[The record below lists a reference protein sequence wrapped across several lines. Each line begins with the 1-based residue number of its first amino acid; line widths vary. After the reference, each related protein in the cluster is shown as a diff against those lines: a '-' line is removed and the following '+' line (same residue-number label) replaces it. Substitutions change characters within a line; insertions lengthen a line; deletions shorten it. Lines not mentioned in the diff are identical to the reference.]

1 MKKKYSLVGLMLLL
15 LWVPLSV
22 LAQDATLKDA
32 KKLFEDN
39 KIQESAQIFL
49 KLANEDKDPEASY
62 YLGRIFN
69 EGLGGIQ
76 PQRRLGFEYYK
87 KAAEKN
93 HIEAQTEY
101 GIYYLSGEFVLRDYK
116 KAIQFFEKSAAKNN
130 LKALLILG
138 GLYSSGTVVKKN
150 NKKAFQNYEKA
161 AKAGSE
167 VAAYQIGTFYEEGK
181 SVSKSDKKAY
191 DWYRKSA
198 DKKFVPSLL
207 KLAEYFRDG
216 KAVKKN
222 LVNAYAYFN
231 LASSLGSNQ
240 AKQELATI
248 EKEFTLKEIQQ
259 AQETSKKLQKNPGT
273 NLK

>member
-1 MKKKYSLVGLMLLL
+1 MKKKYSLFGLMLFLL
-15 LWVPLSV
+15 CMPLSV

-49 KLANEDKDPEASY
+49 KLANEDKDPAASY

-116 KAIQFFEKSAAKNN
+116 KAIQFFEKSAASQS
-130 LKALLILG
+130 AEQLG
-138 GLYSSGTVVKKN
+138 
-150 NKKAFQNYEKA
+150 
-161 AKAGSE
+161 
-167 VAAYQIGTFYEEGK
+167 II
-181 SVSKSDKKAY
+181 
-191 DWYRKSA
+191 
-198 DKKFVPSLL
+198 PSY
-207 KLAEYFRDG
+207 KDSFR
-216 KAVKKN
+216 
-222 LVNAYAYFN
+222 
-231 LASSLGSNQ
+231 
-240 AKQELATI
+240 
-248 EKEFTLKEIQQ
+248 
-259 AQETSKKLQKNPGT
+259 
-273 NLK
+273 